1 MGDGVVGA
9 DRTDEW
15 AGPVE
20 FVSEKIAAAPRCA
33 ALLDIWK
40 RARGG
45 TGYVPGKS
53 DVDPIVLGK
62 AGLLPY
68 LWIIERDDAYSF
80 LFRLAGESIRTSFNA
95 PIRGRNLRE
104 VFTQPQVATLTAR
117 CERMLQKR
125 EVLVTSGTVY
135 RDGRPIYYGQRL
147 TLPLLNESGECRFI
161 IGTVDHSN
169 ITRDSGRAANPVFSY
184 DFVAFVPVDR
194 L

>member
-1 MGDGVVGA
+1 MGDQVVGA
-9 DRTDEW
+9 DLTDEW

-40 RARGG
+40 AARGERG
-45 TGYVPGKS
+45 DVPTKS
-53 DVDPIVLGK
+53 AVDPIVLGK
-62 AGLLPY
+62 AGLLPF
-68 LWIIERDDAYSF
+68 LWIIERDEAYSF

-104 VFTQPQVATLTAR
+104 VFTQSQVATLTAR

-125 EVLVTSGTVY
+125 ELLVTSGTVY
-135 RDGRPIYYGQRL
+135 RDGQPIYYGQRL
-147 TLPLLNESGECRFI
+147 TLPLLSENGECRFI

-169 ITRDSGRAANPVFSY
+169 ITRDAARDANPVFDY
-184 DFVAFVPVDR
+184 DFVAFVPIHRV
-194 L
+194 